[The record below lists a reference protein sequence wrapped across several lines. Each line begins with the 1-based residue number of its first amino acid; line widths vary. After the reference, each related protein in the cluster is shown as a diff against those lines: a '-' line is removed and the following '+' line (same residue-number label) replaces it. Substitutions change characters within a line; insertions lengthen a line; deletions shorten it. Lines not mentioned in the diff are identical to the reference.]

1 MARGKRFRNQS
12 AGQILGHLARL
23 FDGESEYDL
32 CVDPLGVFFEIRESR
47 GRGKKKKP
55 SRKKRR
61 IRSEQS
67 QMKPRQKKL
76 SNTKKRINPKIRS
89 VKKGRTVTLKGRDY

>member
-12 AGQILGHLARL
+12 AEQILGHLGRL
-23 FDGESEYDL
+23 LDGQSEYNL
-32 CVDPLGVFFEIRESR
+32 FVDPLGIYFEVRESR
-47 GRGKKKKP
+47 GNGKKKKP

-67 QMKPRQKKL
+67 GMKPRQKKL